1 MLIPKNVCVCIWNT
15 AQNVSFLWSLAR
27 QSCLCFQWIN
37 PRYWSG
43 SLMSTDE
50 GSSAKWIIVDWSPQ
64 GLAAPVPAV
73 YSSWVTA
80 TAPGTRG
87 TRTGEQRSTD
97 PCLERWSETHPESFW
112 HTPMKTNTGAVL
124 FLPKDITWS
133 VCFSIAIV
141 SYFCFK
147 ESWTNINFLSD
158 RSPGE
163 KQKTALLWHPVLSE
177 GTFWCLQLMSLGS
190 SQRSSIAVDLF
201 CFLGWRGSRWGDR
214 QAVPGH
220 RVASRIP
227 DWWHFVCLAACWAAP
242 EIPHGCASSCL
253 SCCPILLHSSCSV
266 SAMNQHHVC
275 DCWLGESAFY
285 CFMCLFSLMVYL
297 LCNYVPVHTKGKR
310 H

>member
-15 AQNVSFLWSLAR
+15 AQNVSFLWSLAK

-73 YSSWVTA
+73 YSSWVIA
-80 TAPGTRG
+80 TAPATRG

-133 VCFSIAIV
+133 VCFSTAIV

-163 KQKTALLWHPVLSE
+163 KQKTALLWHPGHFLVSPADVFGQLSE
-177 GTFWCLQLMSLGS
+177 KQHCCWPFLLSELQGITVREQTGCTWASGGFKDSRLVALSVPCCLLGCPRNPTWLC
-190 SQRSSIAVDLF
+190 QF
-201 CFLGWRGSRWGDR
+201 M
-214 QAVPGH
+214 
-220 RVASRIP
+220 
-227 DWWHFVCLAACWAAP
+227 
-242 EIPHGCASSCL
+242 
-253 SCCPILLHSSCSV
+253 PILLPYP
-266 SAMNQHHVC
+266 
-275 DCWLGESAFY
+275 SAF
-285 CFMCLFSLMVYL
+285 FLFSKCHEPASCLWL
-297 LCNYVPVHTKGKR
+297 LTRRLCFLLLHVFVFFDGAFTL
-310 H
+310 